1 VAGRV
6 APPPLND
13 DESITAKENLLE
25 FWLRMGFE
33 EVSHELMDNPLEGI
47 FDLPI
52 PQTLKEAAKTIS
64 DTTSINSAE
73 NRGKELCKSKA
84 AKPRRTM
91 GPEKYAAVLL
101 YTGNSIYRALNQAL
115 RVDHHLVKK
124 YFNYIRL
131 LLEAMGCMTKQ
142 KGQLWRGIAA
152 DLYDEYEPGK
162 IITWWSVSSCT
173 SDQNVTTL
181 PFSFLL
187 ASSAAPVPLHMPPIV
202 RTASR
207 AHAVGYPV
215 GQVARNFMSQVYN
228 CASLSVMISPFANA
242 PTRLILA
249 LGKSRRLPMPGDLC
263 LPIPFPLQLGGGA
276 TFLTLEVQ
284 NAVDI
289 SPLSF
294 YASEK
299 ESLLAP
305 GTQLEVVSRKRN
317 GKIAEIVVKE
327 VGSMLE

>member
-1 VAGRV
+1 VSELSGQYYTLIPTVAGRV

-162 IITWWSVSSCT
+162 TITWWSVSSCT
-173 SDQNVTTL
+173 SDQNV
-181 PFSFLL
+181 
-187 ASSAAPVPLHMPPIV
+187 
-202 RTASR
+202 
-207 AHAVGYPV
+207 
-215 GQVARNFMSQVYN
+215 ARNFMS
-228 CASLSVMISPFANA
+228 
-242 PTRLILA
+242 
-249 LGKSRRLPMPGDLC
+249 
-263 LPIPFPLQLGGGA
+263 QLGGGA

-299 ESLLAP
+299 ER
-305 GTQLEVVSRKRN
+305 SRSTIIMLV
-317 GKIAEIVVKE
+317 GIIAESVIC
-327 VGSMLE
+327 L